1 MTMNINMEH
10 VAILDGTTPRCGWG
24 WNSYVPS
31 QEAAL
36 QKSLSRSPLVETR
49 IEQTS
54 TVVYILGSKVELRVG
69 RERVVVTV
77 IVPWM
82 LQFTMDAHSL
92 LSPVRPPTELAGESS
107 AVSHIESCNS
117 SSSNN
122 QLGSSLQ
129 PLRESDNVVS
139 DVTVT
144 NEAAYPSRVIDELKK
159 LGCFD
164 LFNTNC
170 WNWLSENNIK
180 TFNWWTLNQNCKV
193 QTNKWEYNC
202 KHARMFDEI

>member
-1 MTMNINMEH
+1 
-10 VAILDGTTPRCGWG
+10 
-24 WNSYVPS
+24 
-31 QEAAL
+31 
-36 QKSLSRSPLVETR
+36 
-49 IEQTS
+49 
-54 TVVYILGSKVELRVG
+54 
-69 RERVVVTV
+69 
-77 IVPWM
+77 
-82 LQFTMDAHSL
+82 MDAHSL
-92 LSPVRPPTELAGESS
+92 LSPVRLPTELAEESS

-170 WNWLSENNIK
+170 
-180 TFNWWTLNQNCKV
+180 
-193 QTNKWEYNC
+193 
-202 KHARMFDEI
+202 